1 MSRVVEARVLRGFRD
16 FSPTEQAQRV
26 AMLDVLARS
35 FERCGFAP
43 IATPALEYAEILLGK
58 YGEEGEKLLYSFL
71 DHGDR
76 KVALRYDLTVPLA
89 RFVAQHREIARPF
102 KRYQIASVWRAE
114 KPAHGRFRE
123 FMQCD
128 VDTIGVTSPLADA
141 DTVATGILALESL
154 GLDRFEVRIGHRGVL
169 NALLRAADIRDPAVQ
184 VTALRILDKIDKVGS
199 EAVTGML
206 AAEQAIG
213 PQRATDLV
221 CRMQA
226 AGDIVTVA
234 TSMPAEDTEGREGA
248 EFLAS
253 VLRMLGSMG
262 LAGRIK
268 LDLSIARG
276 LDYYTGTV
284 FETVLLDL
292 PGVGSIMSGGRYDGL
307 LEMFGMGLVPAVG
320 ISIGVDRL
328 FSAMDEMQCLP
339 PADVAPEVV
348 ICPFGDAALGP
359 ALEILTMV
367 RRAGIGVEVV
377 PEPSMKVRK
386 QMEYASRRGA
396 RFALILGD
404 TEVAERIATLKRLAD
419 GQQENVAIDQ
429 LTDWL
434 KRQER
439 P

>member
-1 MSRVVEARVLRGFRD
+1 
-16 FSPTEQAQRV
+16 
-26 AMLDVLARS
+26 
-35 FERCGFAP
+35 
-43 IATPALEYAEILLGK
+43 
-58 YGEEGEKLLYSFL
+58 
-71 DHGDR
+71 
-76 KVALRYDLTVPLA
+76 
-89 RFVAQHREIARPF
+89 
-102 KRYQIASVWRAE
+102 
-114 KPAHGRFRE
+114 
-123 FMQCD
+123 
-128 VDTIGVTSPLADA
+128 
-141 DTVATGILALESL
+141 
-154 GLDRFEVRIGHRGVL
+154 
-169 NALLRAADIRDPAVQ
+169 
-184 VTALRILDKIDKVGS
+184 
-199 EAVTGML
+199 
-206 AAEQAIG
+206 
-213 PQRATDLV
+213 
-221 CRMQA
+221 
-226 AGDIVTVA
+226 
-234 TSMPAEDTEGREGA
+234 
-248 EFLAS
+248 
-253 VLRMLGSMG
+253 MG

-339 PADVAPEVV
+339 PADVAPVVV
-348 ICPFGDAALGP
+348 ICPYGDAALGP
-359 ALEILTMV
+359 ALEILTML

-404 TEVAERIATLKRLAD
+404 TEVVERIATLKRLSD